1 MSRYVP
7 NEARCPVD
15 VGLLSLLLRSEESR
29 LPEILQG
36 LPLAQRA
43 ELAAFCY
50 SRCHMRDLS
59 FQIAST
65 CDEKSLRTAAGSA
78 GEALLVSA
86 RNSSTFDLESKA
98 PAKRGITLARFAA

>member
-7 NEARCPVD
+7 NEAKCPID
-15 VGLLSLLLRSEESR
+15 VGLLALLLRSDTSR
-29 LPEILQG
+29 LSEILQG

-43 ELAAFCY
+43 ELAAFCF

-65 CDEKSLRTAAGSA
+65 CDEKSLRMAAGFA
-78 GEALLVSA
+78 GEALVSS
-86 RNSSTFDLESKA
+86 RNSSTFDPESRA